1 MKTLNIQKYKTKE
14 RNGVSDERW
23 GISSTY
29 PELESCFD
37 DHLASF
43 DPKLLEKAG
52 IDESPE
58 GLEKLGTAAQQAI
71 AIIVNTELTSKI
83 SKANMADWSEDQVR
97 EYAAKNFIKIAAE
110 SKSTKQKT
118 DEKVAEEN
126 DWFQAKTAK
135 MAELYQAGKTS
146 EANAIHEEIKARKR
160 PTV

>member
-1 MKTLNIQKYKTKE
+1 MKLLNIKKYQTKA
-14 RNGVSDERW
+14 RNGVSEERW
-23 GISSTY
+23 GICSTF

-58 GLEKLGTAAQQAI
+58 KLDKLGTAAQQAI

-83 SKANMADWSEDQVR
+83 SKANMADWSEEQIR
-97 EYAAKNFIKIAAE
+97 EYAAKNFIKIAQE
-110 SKSTKQKT
+110 SKSTKQKI

-135 MAELYQAGKTS
+135 MAELYQAG
-146 EANAIHEEIKARKR
+146 EIEQANAIHDEIKARKR

>member
-1 MKTLNIQKYKTKE
+1 MKTLNIKKYKTKV

-23 GISSTY
+23 GIAMTY
-29 PELESCFD
+29 PELEACFD

-43 DPKLLEKAG
+43 DPKLLENAG

-58 GLEKLGTAAQQAI
+58 KLDELGTAAQQAI
-71 AIIVNTELTSKI
+71 AIIVNAELTSKI

-110 SKSTKQKT
+110 SKSTKQKI
-118 DEKVAEEN
+118 DDACKVEG
-126 DWFQAKTAK
+126 DWFKAKSEK
-135 MAELYQAGKTS
+135 MAELYQAGEIEK
-146 EANAIHEEIKARKR
+146 ANAIHAEIKARQR